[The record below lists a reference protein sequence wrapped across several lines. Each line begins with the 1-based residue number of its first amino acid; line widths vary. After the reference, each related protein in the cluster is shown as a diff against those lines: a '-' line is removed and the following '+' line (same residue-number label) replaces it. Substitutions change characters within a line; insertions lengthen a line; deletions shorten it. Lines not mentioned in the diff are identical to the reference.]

1 MNKQLGITD
10 TVENVLAK
18 LFVLRN
24 SCVNIV
30 HTDKADPD
38 SIWLQG
44 AESILQDAVDELQN
58 GLRAR
63 VQRR

>member
-1 MNKQLGITD
+1 MSKQLGISG

-24 SCVNIV
+24 SCVNML
-30 HTDKADPD
+30 HTDKSDPD
-38 SIWLQG
+38 SIWLHG
-44 AESILQDAVDELQN
+44 AESMLQEAVDELQN